1 MKAQEGAILL
11 ASYLCYSLGMGLM
24 FYRRLAALLLLPML
38 VDASKQFT
46 SGTSILAAMSDDG
59 IVLASDGLT
68 VWKSVN
74 PEVPLADSF
83 EPAEPKVAICGGRFL
98 CATAGVNPLV
108 TKNLS
113 EIQPGLDVPVNLE
126 YHFQSWLPVL
136 DEESN
141 ASVLDYAKMLQQK
154 ARITFKDMDL
164 ILSTENFW
172 KTQFAAHRVLIDY
185 IVVGYDGA
193 KPTICEL
200 VLKTDRD
207 TRKMIYDPPECKS
220 PNPEESP
227 VLPFGEQ
234 QHIRAA
240 KAPGTPE
247 ASYYLELRE
256 RNRATARTLFPKAPA
271 AFQNLIAQ
279 AATLIRVEGKFNPE
293 HVGGITTVGVIPKG
307 QKPSLLQF
315 Q

>member
-1 MKAQEGAILL
+1 
-11 ASYLCYSLGMGLM
+11 M
-24 FYRRLAALLLLPML
+24 FCRRLAAFLLVPML
-38 VDASKQFT
+38 VGIPKQFS
-46 SGTSILAAMSDDG
+46 SGTSIVAAMSDDG
-59 IVLASDGLT
+59 IILASDGLT
-68 VWKSVN
+68 VFKSVN
-74 PEVPLADSF
+74 PEMPLADSF
-83 EPAEPKVAICGGRFL
+83 APADPKVAICAGRFL

-136 DEESN
+136 DEKSN
-141 ASVLDYAKMLQQK
+141 ASVLDYAKLLQEK
-154 ARITFKDMDL
+154 ARITFKDLDL
-164 ILSTENFW
+164 VLSTDNFW

-185 IVVGYDGA
+185 FVVGYDGDR
-193 KPTICEL
+193 PSICEV

-207 TRKMIYDPPECKS
+207 TRKMIYEPPECKF
-220 PNPEESP
+220 PDPTELP

-234 QHIRAA
+234 QHILAA
-240 KAPGTPE
+240 KVPGTPE

-256 RNRATARTLFPKAPA
+256 GNRATARTLFPQAPPS
-271 AFQNLIAQ
+271 FQNLIAQ
-279 AATLIRVEGKFNPE
+279 VTTLIRVEGQLNPE
-293 HVGGITTVGVIPKG
+293 KVGGITTVGVIPKG

>member
-1 MKAQEGAILL
+1 
-11 ASYLCYSLGMGLM
+11 M
-24 FYRRLAALLLLPML
+24 FCRRLAAFLLLPIL
-38 VDASKQFT
+38 VDAPKQFT
-46 SGTSILAAMSDDG
+46 SGTSILAAISDNG
-59 IVLASDGLT
+59 IILASDGLA
-68 VWKSVN
+68 VFRSVN
-74 PEVPLADSF
+74 PEVPLADTF

-113 EIQPGLDVPVNLE
+113 DIQPGLDVPVNLE

-136 DEESN
+136 DEKSN
-141 ASVLDYAKMLQQK
+141 ASVLDYAKMLQEK
-154 ARITFKDMDL
+154 ARITFKDLDL
-164 ILSTENFW
+164 VLGTENFW

-185 IVVGYDGA
+185 VVVGYDGA

-200 VLKTDRD
+200 VLKTDRE

-220 PNPEESP
+220 PNPADLP

-234 QHIRAA
+234 QHIQAA

-247 ASYYLELRE
+247 ASYYLELRDG
-256 RNRATARTLFPKAPA
+256 NRATARTLFPQAPPS
-271 AFQNLIAQ
+271 FQNLIAQ
-279 AATLIRVEGKFNPE
+279 VATLIRVEGKLNPE
-293 HVGGITTVGVIPKG
+293 KVGGITTVGVIPKG